1 MLSDQEAVGAAARPD
16 ELVRELDARLLKLK
30 EQLIHD
36 YCNNRVAGEMVVLSI
51 LSMVADSRAELRR
64 SVRHTDRETAHAG
77 MGSIE
82 LGSGCA
88 VA

>member
-1 MLSDQEAVGAAARPD
+1 M
-16 ELVRELDARLLKLK
+16 RELDARLLKLK

-36 YCNNRVAGEMVVLSI
+36 YCNNRLEGEMVVLSI

-64 SVRHTDRETAHAG
+64 SARRTGGEAANAG
-77 MGSIE
+77 LASIE
-82 LGSGCA
+82 MGGLR

>member
-1 MLSDQEAVGAAARPD
+1 MLSDQEAVGAAARPE
-16 ELVRELDARLLKLK
+16 ELVRELDTRLLKLK

-64 SVRHTDRETAHAG
+64 SVRHTGDEAASAELA
-77 MGSIE
+77 SIE
-82 LGSGCA
+82 IGALR